1 MRLHPTHHILAVLL
15 GFLLSA
21 CGTTATSTDAT
32 ALPTAERATAT
43 VAATPTAP
51 PAQTPTAQPTATP
64 APAATAAPTAAPL
77 QTPTLAPSPT
87 PAPVVIQAL
96 YLCKFGF
103 CRYTLGDLEAE
114 ELITALDPSLHGYA
128 FRPDG
133 AGLVYADE
141 MYPTGETEI
150 LITSPDRMDTH
161 SVTKI
166 SGVPSGAG
174 GLEGYGVL
182 GMTADGQR
190 VLFEDQA
197 QLFVADID
205 GSRRHAVMDQR
216 PYGASST
223 HAYALSPSGLRVL
236 YTRSGNPNY
245 FEIADVDT
253 QELQTYTLAANQR
266 AVALV
271 DDDQV
276 LIERFEP
283 PFEVDGDNPA
293 GVLRWSLG
301 YEVVSIGGATL
312 GEPKALRADDGS
324 FARSIISNVSGDWVL
339 VRDDVPRAGDDTPE
353 WPDPLWLLNVKTGAR
368 QEIHLPYYDNISPV
382 AIRVVR

>member
-1 MRLHPTHHILAVLL
+1 MRLHRTLYILIVLL

-21 CGTTATSTDAT
+21 CGTTAASTNTT
-32 ALPTAERATAT
+32 ALPTAERS
-43 VAATPTAP
+43 AATPAATSTAP
-51 PAQTPTAQPTATP
+51 PTQTSTAQPTATP
-64 APAATAAPTAAPL
+64 APTATQLPTA
-77 QTPTLAPSPT
+77 TLAPPAT

-103 CRYTLGDLEAE
+103 CRYTLGEQEAE
-114 ELITALDPSLHGYA
+114 ELITALNPSLHGYA
-128 FRPDG
+128 FRPNG
-133 AGLVYADE
+133 AGLVYAEE

-150 LITSPDRMDTH
+150 LIMSPDRMDTR

-174 GLEGYGVL
+174 GLEGFGVL

-197 QLFVADID
+197 QLFVANID
-205 GSRRHAVMDQR
+205 GSQRRAVMDQR

-223 HAYALSPSGLRVL
+223 HTYALSPSGLRVL
-236 YTRSGNPNY
+236 YTTSGNPNQ

-253 QELQTYTLAANQR
+253 QALQTYALAADRR

-271 DDDQV
+271 DDDYV
-276 LIERFEP
+276 LVERFEP
-283 PFEVDGDNPA
+283 PFDTNGDNPA

-301 YEVVSIGGATL
+301 YEVVPISGAAL

-324 FARSIISNVSGDWVL
+324 FARSIISNVAGDWVL
-339 VRDDVPRAGDDTPE
+339 VSDDVPRAGDDTPE
-353 WPDPLWLLNVKTGAR
+353 WPDPLWLLNVVTGAR
-368 QEIHLPYYDNISPV
+368 QDIHLPYYDDYSPV
-382 AIRVVR
+382 TIAVVR